1 MWLNK
6 LWNIWWSGLSPSS
19 ILLGSLQMQVHLVD
33 LWVDGE
39 DAPEIEESMYFF
51 CFAFSLSFL
60 FSLFSFFLYVVPIF
74 LPPVVVSSF
83 LSFLLHSFVI
93 HSICH
98 SFEVSCQHLII
109 LKTLHF
115 LLFSQHLPHMQNV
128 FMVEPQFMTKM
139 IQMKWWER
147 WLLRPCILLWTIT
160 STPLPWPQ
168 VLQPLAHK
176 MVRARHNVCSFH
188 LGLEWCRVNCTG

>member
-1 MWLNK
+1 
-6 LWNIWWSGLSPSS
+6 
-19 ILLGSLQMQVHLVD
+19 
-33 LWVDGE
+33 
-39 DAPEIEESMYFF
+39 MYFF
-51 CFAFSLSFL
+51 CTSFVL
-60 FSLFSFFLYVVPIF
+60 FCFLTFLPFVSFFLYVVPIF
-74 LPPVVVSSF
+74 LPPAVVSSF
-83 LSFLLHSFVI
+83 LSFHLHSVVI

-98 SFEVSCQHLII
+98 SFEVSCQHPII

-128 FMVEPQFMTKM
+128 FMAEPQFVMKM

-147 WLLRPCILLWTIT
+147 GLLRPCILLWTIT

-176 MVRARHNVCSFH
+176 MVRARHNVCRFH
-188 LGLEWCRVNCTG
+188 LGLEWCSQLHWIKF